1 MIEFNFDLAANHAS
15 QIARLEDEVF
25 GNNLEVIYGI
35 DKLIKVIYVMNDQQL
50 VAFLTFKRDLRN
62 VEIYN
67 FAVREEYRGSGIGS
81 RILNTLTTF
90 DCSLEVRESNVT
102 AISFYKKNSFEESFI
117 RKNYY
122 GKEHAIV
129 LERKRTMTENA
140 YAKINLILNVV
151 DKLDNGYHQ
160 IEFLMNSV
168 DLHDVVTV
176 TRSEKDEVIVTND
189 SSLNGLDNLAYK
201 ALSVLRDE
209 FGFTTNYKIE
219 IEKHIPV
226 AAGMAGGSSDAAAV
240 MRIINVLEDLQLD
253 EVELAKLGARVGS
266 DVSYCIYSRL
276 AIARGTGEEI
286 ELVNADFKDKY
297 VLVINPGVP
306 LSTIDVY
313 KNHVLNDVRGDISS
327 LLKATDHKTFENGL
341 ENSLA
346 PTAKK
351 LCPQIEQLEA
361 KLKAVTEHRILVSGS
376 GPTLLVFS
384 ESRTEIEDLY
394 NKFKDEYQNIHIAE
408 MK

>member
-15 QIARLEDEVF
+15 QIARLEDTVF

-35 DKLIKVIYVMNDQQL
+35 DKLIKVIYVMSDEQL
-50 VAFLTFKRDLRN
+50 IAFLTFKRDMRN

-67 FAVREEYRGSGIGS
+67 FAVAEEYRGSGIGS
-81 RILNTLTTF
+81 RILSTLEAF
-90 DCSLEVRESNVT
+90 DCSLEVRESNTT
-102 AISFYKKNSFEESFI
+102 AISFYKRNNFTESFI

-129 LERKRTMTENA
+129 LERKRTMTEKA
-140 YAKINLILNVV
+140 YAKINLVLNVV
-151 DKLDNGYHQ
+151 DKLENGYHQ

-176 TRSEKDEVIVTND
+176 TRSDEDQVLVTND

-201 ALSVLRDE
+201 ALSVLREE
-209 FGFTTNYKIE
+209 FKFETKYKIE
-219 IEKHIPV
+219 IEKNIPV

-240 MRIINVLEDLQLD
+240 MRIINTLEDLQLD
-253 EVELAKLGARVGS
+253 EAKLAKLGAKVGS

-286 ELVNADFKDKY
+286 ELVDGKFNTKY

-306 LSTIDVY
+306 LSTVSVY
-313 KNHVLNDVRGDISS
+313 QNHVLNDVRGDIDS
-327 LLKATDHKTFENGL
+327 LLNAQNHEQFEAGL

-351 LCPQIEQLEA
+351 LCPEIEQLEA
-361 KLKAVTEHRILVSGS
+361 KIKEVTDHRILVSGS

-384 ESRTEIEDLY
+384 ESRSEIEELY
-394 NKFKDEYQNIHIAE
+394 NQFKSEYTNIHIAE